1 MGNCIQGAFS
11 SDTTISTPVAIN
23 KGGTGQTTAQA
34 ALDALAAASGSLV
47 QGDIFIVD
55 SSTNLVRLARGS
67 DNQTLVMNGS
77 NPNWE
82 TVSAGDANLTYI
94 SQVTLGSANQ
104 NIGLSS
110 GLDDYEWI
118 MCFFHLR
125 KSAVT
130 NFTPEMQVY
139 QGGSLTTGTSYSHNE
154 VINGSSAKTNGA
166 SNVPVE
172 CGTTGND
179 FSTGTLMFNT
189 GNLNNQ
195 GGNLIYK
202 TGLTTNSTAAD
213 NSMTTWK
220 MSGGNLIEGINF
232 KQNVTDGTFGTTSK
246 LEFVGIKEI

>member
-1 MGNCIQGAFS
+1 MTRFLFGS
-11 SDTTISTPVAIN
+11 SAGGHVATPVTIAN
-23 KGGTGQTTAQA
+23 GGTGQTSAQA
-34 ALDALAAASGSLV
+34 ALDALTAVSGASTNEVLSKDGSGNAAWAAA
-47 QGDIFIVD
+47 
-55 SSTNLVRLARGS
+55 
-67 DNQTLVMNGS
+67 
-77 NPNWE
+77 
-82 TVSAGDANLTYI
+82 AGDANITFI
-94 SQVTLGSANQ
+94 GEVILGSVNQ

-118 MCFFHLR
+118 MCFFTLR
-125 KSAVT
+125 KSGGT

-202 TGLTTNSTAAD
+202 TGATTSSTAAD
-213 NSMTTWK
+213 NSTTTWK
-220 MSGGNLIEGINF
+220 MSGGGALEGINF
-232 KQNVTDGTFGTTSK
+232 KNNVTDGTFGTTSK
-246 LEFVGIKEI
+246 LEFIGIKEI

>member
-1 MGNCIQGAFS
+1 MTRFLFGS
-11 SDTTISTPVAIN
+11 SAGGHVATPVTIAN
-23 KGGTGQTTAQA
+23 GGTGQTSAQA
-34 ALDALAAASGSLV
+34 ALDALTAVSGASTNEVLSKDGSGNAAWAAA
-47 QGDIFIVD
+47 
-55 SSTNLVRLARGS
+55 
-67 DNQTLVMNGS
+67 
-77 NPNWE
+77 
-82 TVSAGDANLTYI
+82 AGDANITFI
-94 SQVTLGSANQ
+94 GEVILGSVNQ

-118 MCFFHLR
+118 MCFFTLR
-125 KSAVT
+125 KSGGT

-139 QGGSLTTGTSYSHNE
+139 QGGSLTTGTSYSYNE

-202 TGLTTNSTAAD
+202 TGATTSSTAAD
-213 NSMTTWK
+213 NSTTTWK
-220 MSGGNLIEGINF
+220 MSGGGALEGINF
-232 KQNVTDGTFGTTSK
+232 KNNVTDGTFGTTSK
-246 LEFVGIKEI
+246 LEFIGIKEI